1 MKNTSI
7 LVASLA
13 TLAMTSC
20 QKDFKK
26 ASLENNV
33 DSVSYAIGLN
43 VGQNLV
49 KNNTGELNYDAFLR
63 GIHDMLQKDSSS
75 KLMEDDVA
83 MTLMREYF
91 MARFEEE
98 NKKNEETASQ
108 WLENN
113 KSKQGI
119 QALPSGCQYR
129 VISNGDGPKP
139 TDTSSVLVHYTAKL
153 IDGTVFDDSRQRGE
167 PATFNLAEM
176 IQGWKELLPLMA
188 KGSKWE
194 LYIPPQMGYGA
205 QGTGDGTIPGNA
217 VLIFEVELIDIK

>member
-1 MKNTSI
+1 MKKTSI
-7 LVASLA
+7 LAVILA
-13 TLAMTSC
+13 ALAFTSC

-26 ASLENNV
+26 VDLENNV

-63 GIHDMLQKDSSS
+63 GIHDMLQNDST
-75 KLMEDDVA
+75 KLMEDDMA
-83 MTLMREYF
+83 MSLMREYF

-98 NKKNEETASQ
+98 NKKNEDKANQ

-113 KSKQGI
+113 KSKNGI
-119 QALPSGCQYR
+119 QSLPSGCQYR
-129 VISNGDGPKP
+129 VIANGDGPKP
-139 TDTSSVLVHYTAKL
+139 SDTSTVLVHYTARL

-167 PATFNLAEM
+167 PAQFKLDEM
-176 IQGWKELLPLMA
+176 IPGWKELVPMMA
-188 KGSKWE
+188 KGAKWE
-194 LYIPPQMGYGA
+194 LFIPPQMGYGP

-217 VLIFEVELIDIK
+217 VLIFDVELIDILK